1 MFDRLGEG
9 GYVIVTPVRNEA
21 GHIERTLESVT
32 RQTIKP
38 RKWIIVDDGSSDTT
52 CSIVEKFRGQFD
64 WIDLL
69 KREDRGFRQA
79 GSGVVDAFNFGLD
92 RLQDVAWNYIIK
104 LDGDL
109 ELPENYFEI
118 LLGKFKE
125 RPELGI
131 ASGVYLELRDSGWT
145 EIPMPSYHAAGASK
159 IYRRKTFESIG
170 GLVSSQG
177 WDTVDEIK
185 AMYRGW
191 VTTHFREA
199 RFLHLKDEGSALG
212 RMYTNRFHGR
222 IYYLTGGG
230 LLFFLAKTIQRMVFG
245 KPPVIAGV
253 MLAAG
258 YLQAASSGRQ
268 RLVSAEERSFYRRLL
283 NDRLKSPLL
292 RLWKRG

>member
-1 MFDRLGEG
+1 MFENSSGGE
-9 GYVIVTPVRNEA
+9 YVIVTPVRNEA

-32 RQTIKP
+32 RQTIRP
-38 RKWIIVDDGSSDTT
+38 RRWIIVDDGSSDRT
-52 CSIVEKFRGQFD
+52 CSIVEKYRQQFG
-64 WIDLL
+64 WIDLV

-79 GSGVVDAFNFGLD
+79 GSGVVEAFNFGLE
-92 RLQDVAWNYIIK
+92 RIQDVAWHYVIK

-118 LLGKFKE
+118 LLEKFRE

-191 VTTHFREA
+191 VTTHFKEA
-199 RFLHLKDEGSALG
+199 KFLHLKEEGSALG

-230 LLFFLAKTIQRMVFG
+230 LLFFLVKSNTKNGFRKT
-245 KPPVIAGV
+245 
-253 MLAAG
+253 AG
-258 YLQAASSGRQ
+258 YRRGDIGGR
-268 RLVSAEERSFYRRLL
+268 VSAGGLL
-283 NDRLKSPLL
+283 GMPAPRNR
-292 RLWKRG
+292 

>member
-1 MFDRLGEG
+1 MSENSSGGE
-9 GYVIVTPVRNEA
+9 YVIVTPVRNEA

-32 RQTIKP
+32 RQTIRP
-38 RKWIIVDDGSSDTT
+38 RRWIIVDDGSSDGT
-52 CSIVEKFRGQFD
+52 CSIVDKYRQQFG
-64 WIDLL
+64 WIDLV

-79 GSGVVDAFNFGLD
+79 GSGVVDAFNFGLE
-92 RLQDVAWNYIIK
+92 RIQDVAWHYVIK

-109 ELPENYFEI
+109 ELPENYFEV
-118 LLGKFKE
+118 LLGKFRE

-145 EIPMPSYHAAGASK
+145 EILMPSYHAAGASK
-159 IYRRKTFESIG
+159 VYRRKTFESIG

-191 VTTHFREA
+191 VTTHFKEA

-258 YLQAASSGRQ
+258 YLQAASSGRR
-268 RLVSAEERSFYRRLL
+268 RLVTGEERDFYRRLL
-283 NDRLKSPLL
+283 NDRLKGSFR
-292 RLWKRG
+292 RLWNRD